1 MSPQILDIAE
11 NLSLTTFGTI
21 LTLGV
26 LETILSADNAVA
38 LAALVREL
46 PNPRQQRHALNW
58 GLAGAFVLR
67 IAMLVSASWTIK
79 FWQVEVLG
87 AIYLIWLAGK
97 HFWQKFLNIDT
108 EDENFALNLAIDSF
122 GRIVVLIAF
131 TDLAFSLDSVT
142 TAIALADRFWI
153 LLTGGILGML
163 ALRFLTGLFVKWL
176 AEFVYLQDAAYLTV
190 LAVGGRLLLKVCQP
204 SYLPP
209 EWMVLMMVAIS
220 LSWGFSK
227 RVVSEL
233 DLE

>member
-11 NLSLTTFGTI
+11 NLSLTTCGTI
-21 LTLGV
+21 LTLAV

-46 PNPRQQRHALNW
+46 PDPRQQRQALNW

-67 IAMLVSASWTIK
+67 VALLVSASWTVK

-97 HFWQKFLNIDT
+97 HFCQKFLNIEI
-108 EDENFALNLAIDSF
+108 EDENFATNLAIESF
-122 GRIVVLIAF
+122 GRVIVLIAF

-163 ALRFLTGLFVKWL
+163 ALRFLTGLFVRWL

-190 LAVGGRLLLKVCQP
+190 LAVGGRLLLKAYQP
-204 SYLPP
+204 TYLPP
-209 EWMVLMMVAIS
+209 EWMVLMMVAAS
-220 LSWGFSK
+220 LSWGFSR
-227 RVVSEL
+227 RVVVE
-233 DLE
+233 

>member
-11 NLSLTTFGTI
+11 NLSLTTCGTI
-21 LTLGV
+21 LTLAV

-46 PNPRQQRHALNW
+46 PDPRQERQALNW

-67 IAMLVSASWTIK
+67 VAMLVSASWTVK

-87 AIYLIWLAGK
+87 AIYK
-97 HFWQKFLNIDT
+97 HFGQKFRNIET
-108 EDENFALNLAIDSF
+108 EDQNFAPNLGIESL
-122 GRIVVLIAF
+122 GSVIVLIAF
-131 TDLAFSLDSVT
+131 TDLAFSLDSMT

-163 ALRFLTGLFVKWL
+163 ALRFLTGLFVRWL

-190 LAVGGRLLLKVCQP
+190 LAVGGRLLLKACQP
-204 SYLPP
+204 TYLPP

-227 RVVSEL
+227 RVVVE
-233 DLE
+233 

>member
-11 NLSLTTFGTI
+11 NLSLTTCGTI
-21 LTLGV
+21 LTLAV

-46 PNPRQQRHALNW
+46 PDPRQQRQALNW

-67 IAMLVSASWTIK
+67 VALLVSASWTVK

-97 HFWQKFLNIDT
+97 HFWQKFLNIEI
-108 EDENFALNLAIDSF
+108 EDENFALNLGIESF
-122 GRIVVLIAF
+122 GRVIVLIAF

-142 TAIALADRFWI
+142 TAIALSEQFWI

-190 LAVGGRLLLKVCQP
+190 LAVGGRLLLKACQP
-204 SYLPP
+204 TYLPP

-220 LSWGFSK
+220 LSWGFSR
-227 RVVSEL
+227 RVVVE
-233 DLE
+233 

>member
-1 MSPQILDIAE
+1 MAE
-11 NLSLTTFGTI
+11 NLSLTTCGTI
-21 LTLGV
+21 LTLAV
-26 LETILSADNAVA
+26 LETILSADNALA

-46 PNPRQQRHALNW
+46 PDPRQERQALNW

-67 IAMLVSASWTIK
+67 VAMLVSASWTVK

-87 AIYLIWLAGK
+87 AIYK
-97 HFWQKFLNIDT
+97 HFGQKFRNIET
-108 EDENFALNLAIDSF
+108 EDQNFAPNLGIESL
-122 GRIVVLIAF
+122 GSVIVLIAF
-131 TDLAFSLDSVT
+131 TDLAFSLDSMT

-163 ALRFLTGLFVKWL
+163 ALRFLTGLFVRWL

-190 LAVGGRLLLKVCQP
+190 LAVGGRLLLKACQP
-204 SYLPP
+204 TYLPP

-227 RVVSEL
+227 GVVVE
-233 DLE
+233 

>member
-11 NLSLTTFGTI
+11 NLSLTTCGTI
-21 LTLGV
+21 LTLAV

-46 PNPRQQRHALNW
+46 PDPRQERQALNW

-67 IAMLVSASWTIK
+67 VAMLVSASWTVK

-87 AIYLIWLAGK
+87 AIYK
-97 HFWQKFLNIDT
+97 HFGQKFRNIET
-108 EDENFALNLAIDSF
+108 EDQNFAPNLGIESL
-122 GRIVVLIAF
+122 GSVIVLIAF
-131 TDLAFSLDSVT
+131 TDLAFSLDSMT

-163 ALRFLTGLFVKWL
+163 ALRFLTGLFVRWL

-190 LAVGGRLLLKVCQP
+190 LAVGGRLLLKACQP
-204 SYLPP
+204 TYLPP
-209 EWMVLMMVAIS
+209 EWMVLIMVAVS
-220 LSWGFSK
+220 LSWGFS
-227 RVVSEL
+227 RPVVVE
-233 DLE
+233 

>member
-11 NLSLTTFGTI
+11 NLSLTTCGTI
-21 LTLGV
+21 LTLAV

-46 PNPRQQRHALNW
+46 PDPRQQRQALNW

-67 IAMLVSASWTIK
+67 VAMLVSASWTVK

-87 AIYLIWLAGK
+87 AIYK
-97 HFWQKFLNIDT
+97 HFGQKFRNIET
-108 EDENFALNLAIDSF
+108 EDQNFAPNLGIESL
-122 GRIVVLIAF
+122 GSVIVLIAF
-131 TDLAFSLDSVT
+131 TDLAFSLDSMT

-163 ALRFLTGLFVKWL
+163 ALRFLTGLFVRWL

-190 LAVGGRLLLKVCQP
+190 LAVGGRLLLKPCQP
-204 SYLPP
+204 TYLPP
-209 EWMVLMMVAIS
+209 EWMVLIMVAVS
-220 LSWGFSK
+220 LSWGFS
-227 RVVSEL
+227 RPVVVE
-233 DLE
+233 

>member
-11 NLSLTTFGTI
+11 NLSLTTCGTI
-21 LTLGV
+21 LTLAV

-46 PNPRQQRHALNW
+46 PDPRQQRQALNW

-67 IAMLVSASWTIK
+67 VALLVSASWTVK

-87 AIYLIWLAGK
+87 AIYK
-97 HFWQKFLNIDT
+97 HFGQKFRNIET
-108 EDENFALNLAIDSF
+108 EDQNFAPNLGIESL
-122 GRIVVLIAF
+122 GSVIVLIAF
-131 TDLAFSLDSVT
+131 TDLAFSLDSMT

-163 ALRFLTGLFVKWL
+163 ALRFLTGLFVRWL

-190 LAVGGRLLLKVCQP
+190 LAVGGRLLLKPCQP
-204 SYLPP
+204 TYLPP
-209 EWMVLMMVAIS
+209 EWMVLIMVAVS
-220 LSWGFSK
+220 LSWGFS
-227 RVVSEL
+227 RPVVVE
-233 DLE
+233 

>member
-11 NLSLTTFGTI
+11 NLSLTTCGTI
-21 LTLGV
+21 LTLAV

-46 PNPRQQRHALNW
+46 PDPRQERQALNW

-67 IAMLVSASWTIK
+67 VAMLVSASWTVK

-87 AIYLIWLAGK
+87 AIYK
-97 HFWQKFLNIDT
+97 HFGQKFRNIET
-108 EDENFALNLAIDSF
+108 EDQNFAPNLGIESL
-122 GRIVVLIAF
+122 GSVIVLIAF
-131 TDLAFSLDSVT
+131 TDLAFSLDSMT

-190 LAVGGRLLLKVCQP
+190 LAVGGRLLLKPCQP
-204 SYLPP
+204 TYLPP
-209 EWMVLMMVAIS
+209 EWMVLIMVAVS
-220 LSWGFSK
+220 LSWGFS
-227 RVVSEL
+227 RPVVVE
-233 DLE
+233 